1 MPLTMPEEIL
11 LLMLEDESG
20 RLMEGLAAAG
30 DCAIAGAILAELLLA
45 GRIGTGPQRLAVLNT
60 TPTGDA
66 LQDEVLRELA
76 TGPAADSRQ
85 WIETL
90 AGKAEHFREI
100 LFGRL
105 VARGVLR
112 EEEGR
117 FLWVFPERRYP
128 MIDGREEREVK
139 ARIMDVLF
147 HDGTPATRDALLIGI
162 CRAADLLG
170 RLLSLEELEH
180 RRQRIDAVA
189 EREELSRSLSDAVQE
204 IYAQIARY
212 APVA

>member
-30 DCAIAGAILAELLLA
+30 DCALAGAILAELLLA
-45 GRIGTGPQRLAVLNT
+45 GRIGTGPDRLAVLNP

-66 LQDEVLRELA
+66 LQDEVLRILA
-76 TGPAADSRQ
+76 AGPATDSRH

-105 VARGVLR
+105 IAKGILK

-128 MIDGREEREVK
+128 TVSDREEREVK
-139 ARIMDVLF
+139 ARIMGVLF
-147 HDGTPATRDALLIGI
+147 HEETPDTRDALLIGI
-162 CRAADLLG
+162 CRAADLF
-170 RLLSLEELEH
+170 RLMLASGELEH
-180 RRQRIDAVA
+180 MQPRIDALA
-189 EREELSRSLSDAVQE
+189 DREELSRSLSGAVQE

-212 APVA
+212 APVI